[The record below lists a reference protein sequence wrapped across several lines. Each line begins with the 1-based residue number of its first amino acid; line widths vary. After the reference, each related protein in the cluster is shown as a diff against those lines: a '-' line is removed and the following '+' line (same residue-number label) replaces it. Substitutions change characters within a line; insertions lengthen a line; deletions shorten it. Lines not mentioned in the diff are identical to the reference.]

1 MAAKNIDV
9 LDGVDDDTLAAVSFA
24 GGAQDW
30 VFSCGVCHV
39 GGGQLEFD
47 RNRETVTSAS
57 PDGDYYQ
64 FYYPSQVHPDPTG
77 VSAGTMVTATEY
89 AETDCMMCHAGKSKT
104 ANVVYQTMGCDD
116 TNPIGPMND
125 RNCDGD
131 QDHPMFGMMGALT
144 VTEPEIGEYDMYN
157 RNHALKRHKLS
168 LAPSMGLGA
177 VGVNAS
183 HDPAGND
190 AATSDDSSV
199 TPLAAVDWGTASPS
213 IPGAMIKYAPDA
225 QNCTVCH
232 GRDDNTL
239 GLPGMLQMKTG
250 FGNYFA
256 MEGPGS
262 GYNNANDNLGTV
274 TVGGTSD
281 NWDFELGCKPGM
293 GKRGHRAGHGPHDKW
308 GMSMLADQ
316 FQLGVMPGTPITDQE
331 FDLNNDGTPEI
342 VVKEDIPDI
351 DVHDAAMVNDGSG
364 ARTMRCSDCHY
375 MFGKDN
381 MVDETRGQITGDGV
395 YLNDAG
401 EFRGVHYPA
410 HEIHAMD
417 HQFGT
422 GNSMP
427 DNNSMDYL
435 DDTVTC
441 QSCHDADATH
451 PKLAKNGGY
460 LNAPVPLHNG
470 MPPLH
475 LERIGCETCHNPA
488 IYAAPGKKKYR
499 DWSVGFYKNSYYR
512 NMLDW
517 NYDMITGSYKPT
529 QPSHMWMTKD
539 GETKI
544 YPFFPSFDPM
554 WMDDLTITE
563 DELGSDLNGQRVCG
577 GNSEMPCSTNQDCID
592 AGLEGEEAIC
602 EDVDPADHHVS
613 TQSMMKNRIMNRAG
627 EYFEEQYLLGNH
639 NNYVRRNEGFVAPLF
654 DGFSLADSMVIDTK
668 ADIDYML
675 DTAFPAVAT
684 AAEPNQAGTY
694 KMYQKTFDVTHGT
707 VPKEW
712 ALGGEKRG
720 GCVSC
725 HSSADPRSANYSPNS
740 VGFFEG
746 INQPHHY
753 AGKVDQPAQLDW
765 LEGQGVGGVDY
776 VKNWFSAFADYDCTA
791 LCNPEAAMTGALAAA
806 DATYFDQTANGS
818 VISGAACTSSSM
830 FSNSPMT
837 GTTGACLDADLNG
850 DGTCSNDPYGMG
862 AASCNT
868 ANNYDHPMAPGMNHD
883 CDMNGV
889 IDMCTGMMGP
899 AFDTMMGFPPGA
911 ASQMGMLDGIAGLQA
926 FVVKEGYNLG
936 YGGCN
941 PMGGVTSAPLLQ
953 GMAGTVNMCMPN
965 YADAGVAAAIDGAMG
980 AGSAAMYAGM
990 INGACAGADLG
1001 ATPPTPGACNGGFRN
1016 TGYCYADADCQGA
1029 MTDLNEV
1036 FRNPQGRI
1044 NTRDAVRKAYKLQ
1057 LQQSIVD
1064 GRKRL
1069 DWEISAEDRNGAA
1082 YSWNQADICIDPMQ
1096 SNLMQTVEVPCTDG
1110 GFVQTVV
1117 HANQFLGYSDTMLN
1131 VLMTP
1136 QQSGS
1141 AELVVKANFS
1151 ALASTDTNYLVTYR
1165 TDNSELDD
1173 STIPPTW
1180 TEPAIILSSCYA
1192 KLTDAEG
1199 IMYTEERD
1207 CTYSWDFTD
1216 GTGTVSGGNPAG
1228 TVMPVT
1234 YSAAGTYTATLT
1246 MCMEDDPATTTVDE
1260 SSVCDTQAVQVE
1272 ALEVEPPAPDP
1283 AAFSPVVVGNTLTMS
1298 VSGMDFTDIARV
1310 YVYWGDRKRGVYKSP
1325 YPNEA
1330 VHTYRNSG
1338 TYDIEI
1344 VTLDANRNTQTY
1356 DAGQITIP

>member
-9 LDGVDDDTLAAVSFA
+9 LDGADDDSLAAISFA
-24 GGAQDW
+24 GGSQDW

-47 RNRETVTSAS
+47 RDRNPVTSAS

-64 FYYPSQVHPDPTG
+64 FFYPSQDDPDPTG
-77 VSAGTMVTATEY
+77 VQPGSMVTATEY

-104 ANVVYQTMGCDD
+104 ANVVYQTMGCDE

-125 RNCDGD
+125 RNCDGV
-131 QDHPMFGMMGALT
+131 QDNPMFGMVGALT
-144 VTEPEIGEYDMYN
+144 VTTPEIGEYDMYN
-157 RNHALKRHKLS
+157 RNHAVKRHKLS

-177 VGVNAS
+177 LGVNTS
-183 HDPAGND
+183 HTPAGND
-190 AATSDDSSV
+190 AATSDDSNV
-199 TPLAAVDWGTASPS
+199 TPLATVDWGTATPS
-213 IPGAMIKYAPDA
+213 IAGANIKYAPDS

-239 GLPGMLQMKTG
+239 GLPGMVQMKTG

-262 GYNNANDNLGTV
+262 GYNNANDHTGTLA
-274 TVGGTSD
+274 TTSD

-293 GKRGHRAGHGPHDKW
+293 GKRGHRVGHGPHDKW

-316 FQLGVMPGTPITDQE
+316 FGLTTDGNPPAPDGSNSLIGTPIVDQE
-331 FDLNNDGTPEI
+331 FLGGAI
-342 VVKEDIPDI
+342 VVKEDIPDA
-351 DVHDAAMVNDGSG
+351 DVHDIAMVNDGSG
-364 ARTMRCSDCHY
+364 AREMRCSDCHY

-381 MVDETRGQITGDGV
+381 VVDPDRGSITGDGV
-395 YLNDAG
+395 YLNNAG

-441 QSCHDADATH
+441 QSCHDADGNH
-451 PKLAKNGGY
+451 PKLTRNGGY
-460 LNAPVPLHNG
+460 LDAPVPLHNG
-470 MPPLH
+470 LPPLH

-517 NYDMITGSYKPT
+517 NFDLITGSYKPT
-529 QPSHMWMTKD
+529 QPSHMWMTKN

-563 DELGSDLNGQRVCG
+563 EVDGSDVTDVFRCG
-577 GNSEMPCSTNQDCID
+577 SNSEIPCSGIGAAGDAECVA

-602 EDVDPADHHVS
+602 EEVTPVPHSVS

-627 EYFEEQYLLGNH
+627 EYFEEQYIAGNIP
-639 NNYVRRNEGFVAPLF
+639 NYVRRNEGYVAPLF
-654 DGFSLADSMVIDTK
+654 DGFSLADAMVIDTK

-684 AAEPNQAGTY
+684 ADEPVQAGTY

-712 ALGGEKRG
+712 ALGSEKRG
-720 GCVSC
+720 GCINC
-725 HSSADPRSANYSPNS
+725 HSSADPRDPNYSPYS
-740 VGFFEG
+740 AGFFEG

-753 AGKVDQPAQLDW
+753 AGKVDQPPELDW

-776 VKNWFSAFADYDCTA
+776 VKNWFSAFADFDCTA
-791 LCNPEAAMTGALAAA
+791 LCNPEAAMSGTLGTA
-806 DATYFDQTANGS
+806 DAAYFDQTANGS

-837 GTTGACLDADLNG
+837 QTTGACIDTNADGVG
-850 DGTCSNDPYGMG
+850 DTCSNDPYGMG
-862 AASCNT
+862 APACDP
-868 ANNYDHPMAPGMNHD
+868 ANDYDHPMAPGMNHD
-883 CDMNGV
+883 CDMNGI
-889 IDMCTGMMGP
+889 IDMCTGMMSP

-911 ASQMGMLDGIAGLQA
+911 AAQMGMVDGIAGLQA
-926 FVVKEGYNLG
+926 FVVKEGYNIG
-936 YGGCN
+936 YGLCN
-941 PMGGVTSAPLLQ
+941 PMGGVTSAALLQ
-953 GMAGTVNMCMPN
+953 GIAGTVNMCMPN
-965 YADAGVAAAIDGAMG
+965 YADAGVAAAIPGA
-980 AGSAAMYAGM
+980 AGYAAM
-990 INGACAGADLG
+990 INGTCAGADMN
-1001 ATPPTPGACNGGFRN
+1001 TNPPTPGACSGGFRN
-1016 TGYCYADADCQGA
+1016 TGYCYADVDCEGA
-1029 MTDLNEV
+1029 MTDLNEIS
-1036 FRNPQGRI
+1036 RNPMGRI
-1044 NTRDAVRKAYKLQ
+1044 NTRDQVRKAYKVQ

-1069 DWEISAEDRNGAA
+1069 DWTIAAKDRNGVP

-1131 VLMTP
+1131 LLKTP
-1136 QQSGS
+1136 QQSSS
-1141 AELVVKANFS
+1141 AGLVVAANFS
-1151 ALASTDTNYLVTYR
+1151 ALASMDTDNQVEFR
-1165 TDNSELDD
+1165 TDDTWWDSAATAWTTPTTVLSACYEKKLDGQ
-1173 STIPPTW
+1173 
-1180 TEPAIILSSCYA
+1180 
-1192 KLTDAEG
+1192 G
-1199 IMYTEERD
+1199 IMYTEEKT
-1207 CTYSWDFTD
+1207 CTYSWDFSD
-1216 GTGTVSGGNPAG
+1216 GSGAVVPGGNG
-1228 TVMPVT
+1228 DTFMMVT
-1234 YSAAGTYTATLT
+1234 YPAVGTYTATLT
-1246 MCMEDDPATTTVDE
+1246 MCMADE
-1260 SSVCDTQAVQVE
+1260 PSVCDTQSVE
-1272 ALEVEPPAPDP
+1272 VTTREVEPPAP
-1283 AAFSPVVVGNTLTMS
+1283 ATPVFGTDIVGNTLTLTS
-1298 VSGMDFTDIARV
+1298 DLSGFARLT
-1310 YVYWGDRKRGVYKSP
+1310 VYWGDRKQTAYTSSVDM
-1325 YPNEA
+1325 
-1330 VHTYRNSG
+1330 VHTYSGSG
-1338 TYDIEI
+1338 TYDLR
-1344 VTLDANRNTQTY
+1344 VDTLDAQWNKQSYTLSV
-1356 DAGQITIP
+1356 TIP